1 MRSDDLP
8 NKKQKLHGE
17 LAEILPA
24 ATNSNEACLAELAV
38 AATVHVS
45 AESDISVTYQSKKAA
60 RNSDYGSNFVLDPK
74 GRLYVTGNW
83 LT

>member
-8 NKKQKLHGE
+8 NKKQKLHGD

-24 ATNSNEACLAELAV
+24 TNNSEACLAELAV
-38 AATVHVS
+38 AANIQVS
-45 AESDISVTYQSKKAA
+45 AESDISVTSQTNKAA
-60 RNSDYGSNFVLDPK
+60 RSSDYGSRFVLDPK
-74 GRLYVTGNW
+74 GRLYVTGNG